1 VFLIN
6 LTGSSFDFYIPVTT
20 SRLKLCFFNLT
31 SLYVFKLIYTV
42 PEMNPFLEAKV
53 GKKWV

>member
-1 VFLIN
+1 MFLIN